1 MVNDLKTKL
10 IFFSNEFPND
20 DLRDLFRRL
29 QRHSMDKRFR
39 YLAAFLEECTAVIK
53 EEALNLPKSLQNLI
67 PHFGTVLAL
76 ADHASFRQGPLGAA
90 MESVILCV
98 LEIGM
103 LIG

>member
-1 MVNDLKTKL
+1 MVFLAQWVVAH
-10 IFFSNEFPND
+10 P
-20 DLRDLFRRL
+20 
-29 QRHSMDKRFR
+29 DK
-39 YLAAFLEECTAVIK
+39 
-53 EEALNLPKSLQNLI
+53 PKSLQNLI